1 MYRILLIDD
10 DTILL
15 SAMKKFFEKREF
27 EVFCATE
34 GKAAL
39 QMAKTIKL
47 DCIVLD
53 IQLPDTDGFTLC
65 EQLRSFTTLPLIFLS
80 SFTEE
85 EAKLRGFR
93 LGADDYVCKPFSPK
107 ELEARICLRIQ
118 RRFDTPVATI
128 LTFDGLSVNLTNRTV
143 TYGTHQ
149 MEFTSIEFDILAF
162 FVQHPNQLFSYEQ
175 LYDGIWKEPLGK
187 SLHNLQARIA
197 SVRQKLLELCPDRE
211 YIQTIRRKGYLFK
224 A

>member
-10 DTILL
+10 DIILL
-15 SAMKKFFEKREF
+15 NAMRSFFEKREF
-27 EVFCATE
+27 AVFCAAE
-34 GKAAL
+34 GKSAL
-39 QMAKTIKL
+39 QMAKTIQL

-53 IQLPDTDGFTLC
+53 IQLPDMNGFALC
-65 EQLRSFTTLPLIFLS
+65 EQLRSFTSLPLIFLS

-85 EAKLRGFR
+85 EAKLKGFQ

-107 ELEARICLRIQ
+107 ELEARIRLRIQ
-118 RRFDTPVATI
+118 RRFESPTATI
-128 LTFDGLSVNLTNRTV
+128 MTFDGLSIDLSNRTV
-143 TYGTHQ
+143 RYETQ
-149 MEFTSIEFDILAF
+149 SAEFTSIEFDILAF

-175 LYDGIWKEPLGK
+175 LYDGIWQEPLGK

-197 SVRQKLLELCPDRE
+197 SVRQKLLELCPNRE

>member
-10 DTILL
+10 DPILL
-15 SAMKKFFEKREF
+15 NAMKSFFEKREF
-27 EVFCATE
+27 EVFCAAE
-34 GKAAL
+34 GKSAL

-47 DCIVLD
+47 DCIILD
-53 IQLPDTDGFTLC
+53 IQLPDTNGFTLC

-107 ELEARICLRIQ
+107 ELEARIRLRIQ
-118 RRFDTPVATI
+118 RRFETPVATV
-128 LTFDGLSVNLTNRTV
+128 LVFDGLSVNLTNRIV
-143 TYGTHQ
+143 TYEMQ
-149 MEFTSIEFDILAF
+149 QVEFTALEFDILAF

-175 LYDGIWKEPLGK
+175 LYDGIWQEPLGK

>member
-10 DTILL
+10 DIVLL
-15 SAMKKFFEKREF
+15 KAMKHFFEKRDF
-27 EVFCATE
+27 EVFCAADGTS
-34 GKAAL
+34 AL

-53 IQLPDTDGFTLC
+53 IQLPDTNGFVLC
-65 EQLRSFTTLPLIFLS
+65 EQLRAFTTLPLIFLS

-93 LGADDYVCKPFSPK
+93 VGADDYVCKPFSHR
-107 ELEARICLRIQ
+107 ELEARIRLRIK
-118 RRFDTPVATI
+118 RRFESPAATV
-128 LTFDGLSVNLTNRTV
+128 LTFDGLSVDLTNRKV
-143 TYGTHQ
+143 TYGTQ
-149 MEFTSIEFDILAF
+149 QVDFTSIEFDILAF

-175 LYDGIWKEPLGK
+175 LYDGIWQEPLGK

-197 SVRQKLLELCPDRE
+197 SVRQKLLALCPDRE